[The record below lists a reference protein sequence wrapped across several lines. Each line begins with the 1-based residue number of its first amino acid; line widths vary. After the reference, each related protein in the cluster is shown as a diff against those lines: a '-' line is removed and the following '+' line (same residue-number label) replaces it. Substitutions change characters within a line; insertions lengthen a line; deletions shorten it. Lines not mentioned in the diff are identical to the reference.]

1 MLDVS
6 KERVDFGFWSKALLV
21 FIFITLAPFVIA
33 TSIFAIYSL
42 KEKRTDPTINI
53 STNNQENLK
62 LLVPASSTHPETTA
76 KLGFDDA
83 RIEIIKRYLKY
94 YDSPL
99 VPFAETIIK
108 ESDKNG
114 LDWRLLVAIAQQ
126 ESSLCKTIPE
136 NSFNCWGWGI
146 HSKGTL
152 RFLSYEEAIQTIARG
167 LKKNYLDKGYVTV
180 DEIMQ
185 KYTPLS
191 NGSWAQGVTQFMENI
206 TLPLE

>member
-6 KERVDFGFWSKALLV
+6 KERVDFGFWSKAFLV

-42 KEKRTDPTINI
+42 KEKRTDLTINI